1 MTYCVAIITKDG
13 LVLASDSRTNAGY
26 DQVNI
31 CRKLHVFA
39 TPGERAFVI
48 LTSGNLSLSQSVLT
62 LLRKDFDEGRG
73 LFSAPTLY
81 DAARVVGEQIRAVA
95 SLDRPAFER
104 DEYRFNVHCILG
116 GQIKGEQHG
125 LYLLYP
131 QGNPLKATEDSPF
144 LQTGETK
151 YGRPI
156 LDRGIKYDTSTLDEA
171 VKYALLSLDSTI
183 RSNITVGPPIDI
195 AVYDKDSLNIT
206 RRRRLHENDQ
216 ELLAMHA
223 QWELTLRKGV
233 LEMPCITIDADLYP
247 Y

>member
-1 MTYCVAIITKDG
+1 
-13 LVLASDSRTNAGY
+13 
-26 DQVNI
+26 
-31 CRKLHVFA
+31 
-39 TPGERAFVI
+39 
-48 LTSGNLSLSQSVLT
+48 
-62 LLRKDFDEGRG
+62 
-73 LFSAPTLY
+73 
-81 DAARVVGEQIRAVA
+81 
-95 SLDRPAFER
+95 
-104 DEYRFNVHCILG
+104 
-116 GQIKGEQHG
+116 
-125 LYLLYP
+125 LLYP